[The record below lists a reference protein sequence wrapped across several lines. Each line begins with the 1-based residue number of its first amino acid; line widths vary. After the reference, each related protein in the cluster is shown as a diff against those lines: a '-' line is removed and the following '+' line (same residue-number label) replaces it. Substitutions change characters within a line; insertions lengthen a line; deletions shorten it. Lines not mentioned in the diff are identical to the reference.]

1 MLKRKLGVT
10 IVRIKMVDRYQ
21 ATVDE
26 APNITIAFAAEED
39 GALIDQV
46 LGMLMHDVYNKSD

>member
-1 MLKRKLGVT
+1 MT
-10 IVRIKMVDRYQ
+10 IVRIKMIDRYQ

-46 LGMLMHDVYNKSD
+46 LGMLMHDVYMKSD